1 MYHMGANA
9 RIAAKFG
16 RYVLGNYSRTPPAFV
31 RGKGSWLWDVEG
43 NRYLDFF
50 PGWAAGAM
58 GHCHPAV
65 VRAIRAQAGRLIMVP
80 NNVMHPWQAELAR
93 RLLQAA
99 RFRGRVFFCNSGA
112 EANEAAIKLARRYWQ
127 VARGKMKTRIV
138 TVRGSFHGRTLGALA
153 ATGQSVYHRGFRPMP
168 GGFVHVPLND
178 LKAAARAIDSRTAAF
193 LIEPILG
200 EGGIQMPSPAY
211 LRGLRALTRKRGAL
225 LIFDEVQ
232 TGCGRTGDYYAFQ
245 GTGVVPDAVTLAKP
259 LAGGLPMGAL
269 VVAERFAGG
278 LPPGSHASTFGGS
291 PLVCAAG
298 IAAIKVAA
306 APATLARVRRMGR
319 VLRAGLERLRARH
332 PERIVE
338 IRGRG
343 LMLGTQLSGPGVEL
357 VVRCRALGLLVNCT
371 HGTVIRTMPAITV
384 TEAEIRLAC
393 AILDK
398 ALSETAPR

>member
-1 MYHMGANA
+1 MGRNA
-9 RIAAKFG
+9 LIAKRFG
-16 RYVLGNYSRTPPAFV
+16 RYVLGNYHRTPLAFV
-31 RGKGSWLWDVEG
+31 RGRGSWLWDAEG
-43 NRYLDFF
+43 RRFLDFF
-50 PGWAAGAM
+50 PGFGAGAM

-80 NNVMHPWQAELAR
+80 NNVMHPGQAELAG
-93 RLLQAA
+93 RLLKVAG
-99 RFRGRVFFCNSGA
+99 FRGRAFFCNSGA

-127 VARGKMKTRIV
+127 VAQGKMKTRIIS
-138 TVRGSFHGRTLGALA
+138 VRNSFHGRTLGALA
-153 ATGQSVYHRGFRPMP
+153 ATGQTVYHRGFRPMP
-168 GGFVHVPLND
+168 AGFVHVPLND
-178 LKAAARAIDSRTAAF
+178 LRAAARAVDARTAAF

-200 EGGIQMPSPAY
+200 EGGIQMPTPAY
-211 LRGLRALTRKRGAL
+211 LRGLRVLTRKRGAL

-232 TGCGRTGDYYAFQ
+232 TGCGRTGDYFAFR
-245 GTGVVPDAVTLAKP
+245 GAGVVPDAVTLAKP

-269 VVAERFAGG
+269 LVQERYAGG

-319 VLRAGLERLRARH
+319 LLRAGLERLRARH
-332 PERIVE
+332 PARIAG

-343 LMLGTQLSGPGVEL
+343 LMLGTQLTGPGAGL
-357 VVRCRALGLLVNCT
+357 VARCRELGLLVNCA

-384 TEAEIRLAC
+384 KAGEIRLAC
-393 AILDK
+393 SILDR
-398 ALSETAPR
+398 ALAETPAG